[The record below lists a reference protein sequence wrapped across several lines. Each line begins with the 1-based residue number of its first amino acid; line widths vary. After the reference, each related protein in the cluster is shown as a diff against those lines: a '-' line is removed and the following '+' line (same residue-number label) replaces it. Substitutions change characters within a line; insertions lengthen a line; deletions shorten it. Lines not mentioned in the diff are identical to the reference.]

1 MFHICSTRRTVDSK
15 IDENRCKQKYEL
27 IQVVGIL
34 YSQVYNINCLKLQFY
49 IDRYTDVQRCKIIGL
64 YHIVFFHT
72 INLLGEQSFFYTL
85 SHLY

>member
-1 MFHICSTRRTVDSK
+1 MFHIRSTRRTVDSK

-27 IQVVGIL
+27 IQVIGFLYRYITLTASNCSFTLTVIL
-34 YSQVYNINCLKLQFY
+34 MF
-49 IDRYTDVQRCKIIGL
+49 QRCKMIGL

-85 SHLY
+85 SHLF